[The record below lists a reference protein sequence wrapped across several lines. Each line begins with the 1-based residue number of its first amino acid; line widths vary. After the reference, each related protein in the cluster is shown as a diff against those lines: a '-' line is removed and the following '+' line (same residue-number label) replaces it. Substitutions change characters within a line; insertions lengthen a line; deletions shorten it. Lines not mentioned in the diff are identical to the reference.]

1 MNCANISKNLIL
13 GSCKNDSP
21 AIEPAVILVNF
32 DDWKAAT
39 KSIDAG
45 VLSQLTLGDG
55 KFGFKYESLK
65 NSLDTDCSLSK
76 GTYQNTFD
84 HKVTFKVFAKTQI
97 IKDELNKL
105 SNAKVVAITENVSN
119 DAEGVKYELFGADNG
134 LEMSE
139 FTAPSTGTDG
149 VVYSFS
155 VASGDNAKESALPL
169 SIDAGTPETTKA
181 LIEALV
187 KES

>member
-1 MNCANISKNLIL
+1 MSCANISKNLIL
-13 GSCKNDSP
+13 GSCKNESP
-21 AIEPAVILVNF
+21 AIEPAVILINF
-32 DDWKAAT
+32 DDWKAAN
-39 KSIDAG
+39 KSLDAG
-45 VLSQLTLGDG
+45 VLSQLSLAEG
-55 KFGFKYESLK
+55 KYGFKYESLK

-84 HKVTFKVFAKTQI
+84 HKVSFKVFAKTQT

-119 DAEGVKYELFGADNG
+119 DEQGVKYELFGSDNG

-155 VASGDNAKESALPL
+155 LASGDNGKESALPL
-169 SIDAGTPETTKA
+169 SVDAGTPETTKA
-181 LIEALV
+181 LIDALV
-187 KES
+187 KEA